1 MSLLP
6 ENLQKLIEE
15 FVRLPGLGPKSAQR
29 LAFHLLKSKKERLK
43 TLAETISNLKENITL
58 CEECCNLTTRNP
70 CKICTDLQRDKSTIC
85 VTEET
90 LDVIAIEK
98 TGFYKGLY
106 HILHGVISPL
116 NNIGPEDLT
125 ISVLMTRL
133 KENPVKEIIL
143 ATNPTLEGEA
153 TAMYI
158 AKLVKP
164 LGVKTTRIARGL
176 PTGGDIEYADD
187 ITVTNALKGRQEY

>member
-15 FVRLPGLGPKSAQR
+15 FVRLPGVGPKSAQR
-29 LAFHLLKSKKERLK
+29 LAFHLLKSQKERLK
-43 TLAETISNLKENITL
+43 NLADAISNLKENITL
-58 CEECCNLTTRNP
+58 CERCCNLTVQNP
-70 CKICTDLQRDKSTIC
+70 CKICTDLQRDKNTIC
-85 VTEET
+85 ITEET

-98 TGFYKGLY
+98 TGSYKGLY

-116 NNIGPEDLT
+116 NNVGPEDLT
-125 ISVLMTRL
+125 ITALMNRL
-133 KENPVKEIIL
+133 KENPVQEIIL
-143 ATNPTLEGEA
+143 AMNPTLEGEA

-164 LGVKTTRIARGL
+164 LEIKTTRLARGL
-176 PTGGDIEYADD
+176 PTGGDLEYADD
-187 ITVTNALKGRQEY
+187 ITVSNALKGRQEY

>member
-29 LAFHLLKSKKERLK
+29 LAFHLLKSKQERLK

-58 CEECCNLTTRNP
+58 CEECCNLTTQNP

-98 TGFYKGLY
+98 TGSYKGLY

-116 NNIGPEDLT
+116 NNTGPEDLT

-158 AKLVKP
+158 ARLVKP
-164 LGVKTTRIARGL
+164 LGIKTTRIARGL